1 MKEVKDYNEVP
12 ITPEMANI
20 IRIMLGKNCTVVFF
34 NRPDLNNDVE
44 SNLEYDF
51 IKNNQRK
58 NKENET

>member
-20 IRIMLGKNCTVVFF
+20 IRIMLGKNSTVVFL